1 MTIANELQLLQTNL
15 TASYTACNDKGA
27 TMPVNQ
33 NFSNLA
39 SCIDTIPTGG
49 GGGIDTKLIVGD
61 VDANGVY
68 KRLSD
73 STDITGDITL
83 SGIKSI
89 SSTNY
94 AFSYKFAL
102 ITSTSASD
110 MQKPQS
116 RGIVGVI
123 SFPDLET
130 VSSNQT
136 FQYCFYNQKITG
148 ISFPKLAT
156 VSGGGVFTYTFRNC
170 KSLTTV
176 SFPSLATLT
185 GATAF
190 SSAFQQCTS
199 LTSLSFP
206 ALTSNS
212 FGSNNNQFNSML
224 SGVRGCTVHFPSN
237 IQSTIGSWS
246 SVTGGFG
253 GTNTTVLFDLPATE

>member
-1 MTIANELQLLQTNL
+1 MTIDSEILKLQTNL
-15 TASYTACNDKGA
+15 ADSYTACNGKGA
-27 TMPVNQ
+27 TMPVSQ
-33 NFSNLA
+33 NFDNLPD
-39 SCIDTIPTGG
+39 CIDSIQTGG

-94 AFSYKFAL
+94 AFDHRFAV
-102 ITSTSASD
+102 ITGTSGTD
-110 MQKPQS
+110 LQKPQS

-130 VSSNQT
+130 VSSMQA
-136 FQYCFYNQKITG
+136 FSFCFWNQKITG
-148 ISFPKLAT
+148 VSFPKLAT
-156 VSGGGVFTYTFRNC
+156 VSGPGVFNSAFRGC
-170 KSLTTV
+170 RLLTTV
-176 SFPSLATLT
+176 SFPSLVELT
-185 GATAF
+185 GSTAF
-190 SSAFQQCTS
+190 VSAFTQCTS

-212 FGSNNNQFNSML
+212 FGSNTNQFNNML
-224 SGVRGCTVHFPSN
+224 QSVTGCTVHFPSN

-253 GTNTTVLFDLPATE
+253 GTNTTVLFDLPATT

>member
-15 TASYTACNDKGA
+15 TASYSSCNNKGA

-49 GGGIDTKLIVGD
+49 GGGIDTRLIVGD

-73 STDITGDITL
+73 STSIIGDITL

-94 AFSYKFAL
+94 AFAYKFAL
-102 ITSTSASD
+102 ITGTSSQDLQRA
-110 MQKPQS
+110 QT

-130 VSSNQT
+130 VSSNNV
-136 FQYCFYNQKITG
+136 FDYCFYNQKITG
-148 ISFPKLAT
+148 VSFPKLAT
-156 VSGGGVFTYTFRNC
+156 ASRSYIFSHAFINC
-170 KSLTTV
+170 TSLTTV

-185 GATAF
+185 GNNVF

-199 LTSLSFP
+199 LASLSFP

-212 FGSNNNQFNSML
+212 FGSITNQFNNML
-224 SGVRGCTVHFPSN
+224 SGVTGCTVHFPSN
-237 IQSTIGSWS
+237 LQSKIGSWS

-253 GTNTTVLFDLPATE
+253 GTNTTVLFDLPATT

>member
-89 SSTNY
+89 SSTIL

-102 ITSTSASD
+102 ITGTSSQDLQRA
-110 MQKPQS
+110 QT

-130 VSSNQT
+130 VSAGSV
-136 FQYCFYNQKITG
+136 FQFCFFNQKITG

-156 VSGGGVFTYTFRNC
+156 VSGSSVFSSAFRGC

-185 GATAF
+185 GASAFGNAF
-190 SSAFQQCTS
+190 SQCTS

-212 FGSNNNQFNSML
+212 FGSNNNQFTSML

-237 IQSTIGSWS
+237 IQSTIRSWS
-246 SVTGGFG
+246 SVTEGFG
-253 GTNTTVLFDLPATE
+253 GAHTTVLFDLPATE